1 MSARIRVSTSGIP
14 IEVNDNGDTIELRT
28 DAEFMKECLNIQRNF
43 RDSAE
48 KYEALL
54 NDENSAPEAVAE
66 AIDEVFKTTDEAIDR
81 LFGAGSCAK
90 IFPPR
95 RGVMQYTEFFT
106 QLSQIMSEQ
115 QSAAADKY
123 LANREQRRGA
133 RKK

>member
-1 MSARIRVSTSGIP
+1 MSARIRVSTGGIP

-28 DAEFMKECLNIQRNF
+28 DADFMKECLHIQRNF
-43 RDSAE
+43 RTAAE

-54 NDENSAPEAVAE
+54 NDENATTEAVSE
-66 AIDEVFKTTDEAIDR
+66 ALDDVFKTTDTAIDK
-81 LFGAGSCAK
+81 LFGKGACAK

-115 QSAAADKY
+115 QEAAADKY
-123 LANREQRRGA
+123 LVSREQRSGA
-133 RKK
+133 HKK

>member
-1 MSARIRVSTSGIP
+1 MSARIRVSTGGIP

-28 DAEFMKECLNIQRNF
+28 DADFMKECLTIQRNF
-43 RDSAE
+43 RVSAE

-54 NDENSAPEAVAE
+54 NDENAEPEAVSA
-66 AIDEVFKTTDEAIDR
+66 AIDEVFKTTDSSIDK
-81 LFGAGSCAK
+81 LFGEGACTK

-115 QSAAADKY
+115 QEAAADKY
-123 LANREQRRGA
+123 LVSREQRRGA

>member
-1 MSARIRVSTSGIP
+1 MSARIRVSTGGIP

-28 DAEFMKECLNIQRNF
+28 DADFMKECLTIQRNF
-43 RDSAE
+43 RVSAE

-54 NDENSAPEAVAE
+54 NDENAEPEAVSE
-66 AIDEVFKTTDEAIDR
+66 AIDEVFKTTDSSIDK
-81 LFGAGSCAK
+81 LFGEGACAK

-115 QSAAADKY
+115 QEAAADKY
-123 LANREQRRGA
+123 LVSREQRRGA